1 MTNESIS
8 SILDYLY
15 SEALMAPGTAS
26 ADQLLRSIDDVRDLL
41 SRTPTAPGTTEEFD
55 MVRCASEIIEILN
68 LATGKRVPRIVLESL
83 SQSLLVTQDRRAV
96 EQILTRVLDSALKLA
111 EGSEA
116 SFGLTIAGSEN
127 RLKLALRISDA
138 NLAVGV
144 ANWLNADPN
153 RVQFEDPG
161 EVPRGIALMV
171 AGKRLRALGGAA
183 GLAGGAA
190 GLVGAA
196 VFLDLPSHTRDA
208 GRGALRHH
216 LRPDALNV
224 LVAEDNDESFA
235 LTEMALHDQR
245 VWRARDGQD
254 ALEMIQTQRFDL
266 IFMDVHMPG
275 MNGYEAIRSMRD
287 WETRTGSART
297 PMVVLS
303 SDDVET
309 QQRSAAEFGCTGFLR
324 KPLERWEVIPLL
336 ERLK

>member
-15 SEALMAPGTAS
+15 SEALMATSSESG
-26 ADQLLRSIDDVRDLL
+26 DQLLRSIDDVRTLL

-55 MVRCASEIIEILN
+55 MVTCAAEIIEILN
-68 LATGKRVPRIVLESL
+68 LTTGRQVQRVMLDSLPESM
-83 SQSLLVTQDRRAV
+83 LVTQDRRAV

-116 SFGLTIAGSEN
+116 SFGLKIAGGEN
-127 RLKLALRISDA
+127 RLKLELRISEV

-144 ANWLNADPN
+144 ANWLNADLT
-153 RVQFEDPG
+153 RVRFEDPG
-161 EVPRGIALMV
+161 DVPEGIALMV
-171 AGKRLRALGGAA
+171 AGKRLRALGGMAS
-183 GLAGGAA
+183 LD
-190 GLVGAA
+190 GAA
-196 VFLDLPSHTRDA
+196 VSLDLPSHTREA
-208 GRGALRHH
+208 GCRAPRHH
-216 LRPDALNV
+216 LRADALNV

-235 LTEMALHDQR
+235 LTEMALYDHR

-287 WETRTGSART
+287 WETRTGSTRT

-303 SDDVET
+303 SDDVEI
-309 QQRSAAEFGCTGFLR
+309 QQRSAAEFGCSGFLR

-336 ERLK
+336 ARLK

>member
-15 SEALMAPGTAS
+15 SEALLAPGTAS

-55 MVRCASEIIEILN
+55 MVRCAGEIIEILN
-68 LATGKRVPRIVLESL
+68 LATGKRVQRIVLDSLCESL
-83 SQSLLVTQDRRAV
+83 PVTQDRRAL

-111 EGSEA
+111 EGSGA

-127 RLKLALRISDA
+127 RLKLALRISEA
-138 NLAVGV
+138 SLAVGV
-144 ANWLNADPN
+144 ANWLNADPS
-153 RVQFEDPG
+153 RVRFEDPG
-161 EVPRGIALMV
+161 DVPQGIALMV

-183 GLAGGAA
+183 GLDGA
-190 GLVGAA
+190 V
-196 VFLDLPSHTRDA
+196 VFLDLPSHTRYA
-208 GRGALRHH
+208 GRGDRRHH

-309 QQRSAAEFGCTGFLR
+309 QQRSAAEFGCSGFLR

-336 ERLK
+336 DRLK